1 MTAYSILTVDDS
13 RKALKDQIRVE
24 MADAGIEEFPAKFFV
39 DGRIPGAI
47 DVQLADHRLEVTGQ
61 PFHNG
66 ELGIWFS
73 ALNTMKNFIFWG
85 CEKDNEL
92 IIFEDDAIVSMAFK
106 SIFPLVMAEMPDDMD
121 FFAWAI
127 PADQKVDYYYN
138 RHFTPDGGWII
149 ASHIRHSYEQSPHHI
164 PGKELVCKTYQ
175 GYQAVCIMY
184 SRNGILKIIELLQR
198 DGIHSPIDLF
208 LFTEAFKGNLNGY
221 TLLPDVYPMVTFEEK
236 GTIARNSGM
245 YN

>member
-1 MTAYSILTVDDS
+1 MDDT
-13 RKALKDQIRVE
+13 
-24 MADAGIEEFPAKFFV
+24 GIEFFPSSSV
-39 DGRIPGAI
+39 DGRIPGQI
-47 DVQLADHRLEVTGQ
+47 DVHLKDHKLAVTGQ

-66 ELGIWFS
+66 ELGIWLSNIRTWKEF
-73 ALNTMKNFIFWG
+73 MIYG
-85 CEKDNEL
+85 CESDNDL
-92 IIFEDDAIVSMAFK
+92 IVFEDDAVVQPAFK
-106 SIFPLVMAEMPDDMD
+106 SIFPLVKEELPEDYD

-127 PADQKVDYYYN
+127 PHDQKVDYFYN
-138 RHFTPDGGWII
+138 RHFTPGGGWII
-149 ASHIRHSYEQSPHHI
+149 ASHLRHPYDKSPHYI
-164 PGKELVCKTYQ
+164 PGNELVCKTYQ

-184 SRNGILKIIELLQR
+184 SRAGIQKILNLLKQ

-208 LFTEAFKGNLNGY
+208 LFTEVFKGNLNGY